1 MKRSGLV
8 LAIVL
13 ASALTPSAQ
22 TRTAPTC
29 VQGSPHSAVLTSVS
43 FEAAVAAQDR
53 INRYLHRDVVP
64 AMRDCWGRL
73 AGPGSVSVRLR
84 YERADDRWVPGASA
98 VRGATLAAGEAELAL
113 QCLQAAVAGTGFAAE
128 AVDREASSYVV
139 NWTFPV
145 PWPTDEEV
153 LRLAVDNGG
162 GGGGS
167 GQCGGPEHPPACTD
181 CGYIPILG
189 WSFCMPS
196 CVGYLS
202 CNKIPNGC
210 HFPDATRCITGGV
223 FRNLSGIALYPSR

>member
-29 VQGSPHSAVLTSVS
+29 VQGSPHALVQSSVT

-53 INRYLHRDVVP
+53 INRYMHRDVVP
-64 AMRDCWGRL
+64 ALRDCWSRL
-73 AGPGSVSVRLR
+73 AGPGTVAVRLR
-84 YERADDRWVPGASA
+84 YERAGDRWVPGASA
-98 VRGATLAAGEAELAL
+98 VRSATLAAGEAEPAL
-113 QCLQAAVAGTGFAAE
+113 RCLQEAVANTGFAVE
-128 AVDREASSYVV
+128 AVDREASAYVV
-139 NWTFPV
+139 NWSFPV
-145 PWPTDEEV
+145 PLPTDEEV
-153 LRLAVDNGG
+153 LRLAIDGGG